1 MGFLRRLLSKDE
13 HRQAGDESVV
23 EVKAAQ
29 VQAAIEGGEAL
40 VLVDVREAWEWM
52 SGHIEGAIHIPMG
65 QLPARMDELSREDE
79 LVIYC
84 HTGQRSL
91 VARQFFLAQ
100 GYRDVRSL
108 RGGVESWAREI
119 DETMARY

>member
-13 HRQAGDESVV
+13 HRQAGGESVV

-29 VQAAIEGGEAL
+29 VQAAIEGGEAP

-84 HTGQRSL
+84 HTGQRSWYAAAYL
-91 VARQFFLAQ
+91 QGQ
-100 GYRDVRSL
+100 GYTHVASL
-108 RGGVESWAREI
+108 AGGINAWERQRRRG
-119 DETMARY
+119 